1 MMSKGATVKLHNW
14 SPQAP
19 PEFDSLEMKEY
30 RNLIVEAVETI
41 YAINEQTT
49 VEPFKAEAVS
59 HDQIYFYLKNK
70 IGSLIM
76 RKQWPF
82 QGWIDKEGNIHIR
95 PADTVE
101 RRVRE
106 CASLEYGAKIVAE
119 RAGMFVPRKIYEDE
133 NNELTKKT
141 VKNPDVQIHQVT
153 LTDLEGL

>member
-59 HDQIYFYLKNK
+59 HDQIYFYLKTFQEKFTKMK
-70 IGSLIM
+70 II
-76 RKQWPF
+76 
-82 QGWIDKEGNIHIR
+82 
-95 PADTVE
+95 
-101 RRVRE
+101 
-106 CASLEYGAKIVAE
+106 
-119 RAGMFVPRKIYEDE
+119 
-133 NNELTKKT
+133 KKGEP
-141 VKNPDVQIHQVT
+141 KNA
-153 LTDLEGL
+153 